1 MVTTA
6 EYRKTILLVT
16 YYDRSELLY
25 LPEEKRYVWMRPNYD
40 RTKMFETRINA
51 NNHHVAIMAIRAKS
65 YKEVE
70 IIN

>member
-40 RTKMFETRINA
+40 RSKMFETRINA
-51 NNHHVAIMAIRAKS
+51 NNHQVAIMAIRAKS